1 MDFTEMDNVNVIR
14 VGFFA
19 PQTVLTDT
27 DMKAEDPVHHT
38 PDTYTCLVFV
48 NPDEQGIGII
58 KSLEQ
63 GLARNESGIDWHL
76 ALVVPLK
83 PKQAQE
89 FKLKQKLISRVY
101 CDGELKAGKSYSIVD
116 SQSDSPAY
124 HPTIFIVGDEGSVR
138 QRFNIEDEDFSLE
151 KFRNSI
157 AAII

>member
-1 MDFTEMDNVNVIR
+1 MDNVNVIR

-27 DMKAEDPVHHT
+27 DMKAEDPVHRT
-38 PDTYTCLVFV
+38 QDIYTCLVFV
-48 NPDEQGIGII
+48 NPDEQGIRII

-76 ALVVPLK
+76 AVVLPLK
-83 PKQAQE
+83 PKSALE
-89 FKLKQKLISRVY
+89 FKLKRKLISRVY
-101 CDGELKAGKSYSIVD
+101 CDGELKAGKSYSIVA

-138 QRFNIEDEDFSLE
+138 KRFNFADEEFNLE

-157 AAII
+157 AEII